1 MASDTESTMRLQNK
15 TALITGAAR
24 GLGAS
29 VARLFH
35 AEGANL
41 VLADV
46 LDDEAG
52 ALARTLGSRALALHL
67 DVGDEQGW
75 TGVVRRTV
83 EQYGGLHVLVNNA
96 GIYRVKPLLETST
109 DDYLKIVRIN
119 QVGCFLGMRLCAEPM
134 RAAGGGSI
142 VNIAS
147 TAGLEGVA
155 GALPYTA
162 SKHAVVGMTR
172 AAALE
177 LAASQIRVNV
187 VCPGGM
193 ATPLLVESLGMP
205 LDALM
210 KMDIPWNPLRRMG
223 HPDEIAKAVLFLA
236 SDESSYA
243 TGSVVT
249 IDGGLMAGIP
259 SASQSQ

>member
-1 MASDTESTMRLQNK
+1 MRLNGK
-15 TALITGAAR
+15 TAIVTGAAR

-29 VARLFH
+29 VAKLFH
-35 AEGANL
+35 SEGANV

-46 LDDEAG
+46 LADEAA
-52 ALARTLGSRALALHL
+52 ALAKSLGSRTLVLEL
-67 DVGDEQGW
+67 DVGNEQAW
-75 TGVVRRTV
+75 SKAVERTV
-83 EQYGGLHVLVNNA
+83 AQFGALNVLVNNA
-96 GIYRVKPLLETST
+96 GIYRVKPLLNTST
-109 DDYLKIVRIN
+109 DDYLKVVRIN
-119 QVGCFLGMRLCAEPM
+119 QVGCFLGIRTCAPALT
-134 RAAGGGSI
+134 AAGGGSI
-142 VNIAS
+142 INIAS

-177 LAASQIRVNV
+177 LAASKIRVNV

-205 LDALM
+205 LETLTT
-210 KMDIPWNPLRRMG
+210 MDIPWNPLRRMG

-249 IDGGLMAGIP
+249 IDGGLTAGIP
-259 SASQSQ
+259 SAGNESQ